1 MVEPPVDT
9 AAVGMLPPFCVVKIW
24 PAAFATS
31 CKQLHVWLELCVD
44 YAWHESVQCW
54 DYVNVLSRLTS
65 ALGCE
70 NSPIVSHVFVSMP
83 LLGEPTPYRVSF
95 SPRIERAS
103 GERMGLWSFRCPVWS
118 GVILWFSLVMD
129 QNGSKHIKRHQKYT
143 CWDLLYTLQ
152 GQRSYYIVL
161 HPFADIR
168 HPQTSPAVLPLRFAP
183 HWTKKCLVSRIWR
196 HRISGISHPMF
207 CQCPCP
213 KIWDSRWMAGKSP

>member
-24 PAAFATS
+24 SAAFATS
-31 CKQLHVWLELCVD
+31 CKQLHAWLELCVD

-54 DYVNVLSRLTS
+54 DCVNVLSRLTS

-70 NSPIVSHVFVSMP
+70 NSHCFARVCVHATVGGAHSVSRIVRAADRESVRGTDGSLEFPVPSLKRSNP
-83 LLGEPTPYRVSF
+83 LIFFG
-95 SPRIERAS
+95 
-103 GERMGLWSFRCPVWS
+103 
-118 GVILWFSLVMD
+118 
-129 QNGSKHIKRHQKYT
+129 NGSKHIKRHQKYT
-143 CWDLLYTLQ
+143 CWDLPYTLQ

-183 HWTKKCLVSRIWR
+183 PWTKKCLVSRIWK

-207 CQCPCP
+207 CQCPCYP
-213 KIWDSRWMAGKSP
+213 QDLG